1 MDTFNVRYVDRYA
14 EQLWDTLFAKAPE
27 IMLFNWAAMTRSVV
41 PGNRTNWQNLH
52 TSFDND
58 RMLQAYKSNAPSGP
72 PEPSMARVAGYSLE
86 QVDAFL
92 DKLGKPIGI
101 QSYKPFQSSGEDFST
116 ISLGISAFRLI
127 FIRNFPPTRTLS
139 C

>member
-1 MDTFNVRYVDRYA
+1 M
-14 EQLWDTLFAKAPE
+14 TL
-27 IMLFNWAAMTRSVV
+27 SVV

-58 RMLQAYKSNAPSGP
+58 QMKKYKSNAPSGP
-72 PEPSMARVAGYSLE
+72 PEPTVALIAGYSSE

-101 QSYKPFQSSGEDFST
+101 QSYKPFQSSGEDFT
-116 ISLGISAFRLI
+116 HNFLGNIGIPIDLHPEFPTNA
-127 FIRNFPPTRTLS
+127 NFADSVNRTRFALVGNS
-139 C
+139 G